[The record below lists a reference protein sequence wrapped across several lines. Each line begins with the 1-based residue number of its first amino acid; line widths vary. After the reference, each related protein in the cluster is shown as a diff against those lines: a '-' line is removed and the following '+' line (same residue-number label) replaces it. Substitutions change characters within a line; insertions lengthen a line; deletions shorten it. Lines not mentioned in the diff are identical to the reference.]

1 MTHLVVLV
9 LDDPELCPSVL
20 DAWEEAGAGGA
31 TILDSTGLR
40 RVQNALREDLPL
52 FPSMRDFWSSDE
64 ARHRTLF
71 TVVGDEATVERIA
84 AATERVT
91 GDLSGPHTGLFFVLP
106 VIKVL
111 GLDKEPPK
119 KGPAGRRP

>member
-31 TILDSTGLR
+31 TILESTGLR

-64 ARHRTLF
+64 ALHRTLF
-71 TVVGDEATVERIA
+71 TVVGDEGTVARIA
-84 AATERVT
+84 AATERVV
-91 GDLSGPHTGLFFVLP
+91 GDLRQPHTGLFFV
-106 VIKVL
+106 VAVTQVL
-111 GLDKEPPK
+111 GLDKQLPK
-119 KGPAGRRP
+119 KGSFGQRL